1 MEKINLINPD
11 AVKAITAHVETVR
24 AAGGKV
30 SRRDVLVALG
40 YDVSPDKDKDV
51 VIKSVISAAIE
62 CGQIPGYKLVQKEG
76 IVPVSYQ
83 QVAVR
88 NASKV
93 AQNKATREAERTQ
106 RALKTQAEKDAKV
119 QAKAKVKA
127 DKEAEKLL
135 AKETAAAAK
144 AAAKAAKATA
154 VSADTA
160 TAAE

>member
-127 DKEAEKLL
+127 DKEAAASIIPLTGDYRWCGP
-135 AKETAAAAK
+135 TAL
-144 AAAKAAKATA
+144 T
-154 VSADTA
+154 
-160 TAAE
+160 